1 MTKAFDIITYYVK
14 MFGKLVFYG
23 WLVWF
28 RHIWPIALLYQILEE
43 SDRPISVGASGTGI
57 VRNRFD
63 SHIPSTA
70 QANKIRFK
78 MCLIDGVEKLK
89 LLLSSYVLVG
99 PLLN

>member
-14 MFGKLVFYG
+14 MFSKLVFYG

-43 SDRPISVGASGTGI
+43 SDSPISVGVSGTGK
-57 VRNRFD
+57 RLYEKRFD

-89 LLLSSYVLVG
+89 LLLSSYVL
-99 PLLN
+99 

>member
-1 MTKAFDIITYYVK
+1 MTKVFDIITYYVK
-14 MFGKLVFYG
+14 MFAKLVFYG

-28 RHIWPIALLYQILEE
+28 RQIWPIALLYHILGE
-43 SDRPISVGASGTGI
+43 SDSPLSVGATGTGI
-57 VRNRFD
+57 VRKIFD

-89 LLLSSYVLVG
+89 LLLSS
-99 PLLN
+99 

>member
-14 MFGKLVFYG
+14 MFVKLVFYG

-28 RHIWPIALLYQILEE
+28 RHIWPIALLYQILGE
-43 SDRPISVGASGTGI
+43 SDSPLGVGATGTGI
-57 VRNRFD
+57 VRKRFD

-78 MCLIDGVEKLK
+78 MCLIHGVEKLK
-89 LLLSSYVLVG
+89 LLLSS
-99 PLLN
+99 